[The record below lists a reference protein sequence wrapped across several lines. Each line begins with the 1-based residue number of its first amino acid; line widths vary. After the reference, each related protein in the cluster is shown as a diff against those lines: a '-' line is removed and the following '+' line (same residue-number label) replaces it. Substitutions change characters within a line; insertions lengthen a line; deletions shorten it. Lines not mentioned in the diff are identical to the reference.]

1 MAKQTYRIPVG
12 LDATHMDMEISLAGN
27 DGVGLKPLPVKV
39 ILMYVAGIMAGFY
52 IATRPPVSTGAWW
65 QVALF
70 VILWLAL
77 TVVFAHFDGTKRL
90 QIQLIP
96 TLLGYIPKSSRHVL
110 TRVTSKVNDFYGI
123 VGIEDINQNNGIVT
137 YTDGTYGLW
146 FRVVGS
152 ASILLFDDD
161 KNAILDRVDSFYQ
174 KIGTDYELIFLT
186 CKSAQKVYRQAANL
200 QKRVDRLDS
209 DDAELLALA
218 NEQFQTLKSLSRGD
232 SKAIHQ
238 YMVLKADNKEALT
251 HARNV
256 LQAEVENSSRMIKQ
270 CTALYYDDVVDVLA
284 SIYGS
289 GGL

>member
-12 LDATHMDMEISLAGN
+12 LDATHMDMEIALAGN
-27 DGVGLKPLPVKV
+27 DGVGLKPLPIKV
-39 ILMYVAGIMAGFY
+39 ILLYVASILLGYFVISK
-52 IATRPPVSTGAWW
+52 PPVCTGSFV
-65 QVALF
+65 QIALF
-70 VILWLAL
+70 VVFWLAL
-77 TVVFAHFDGTKRL
+77 TVVLAHFDGTKRL

-96 TLLGYIPKSSRHVL
+96 TLLSYIPKSSRHVY

-123 VGIEDINQNNGIVT
+123 AGIEDINKNTGVVT

-152 ASILLFDDD
+152 ASILLFDSD
-161 KNAILDRVDSFYQ
+161 KNEILDRVDSFYQ
-174 KIGTDYELIFLT
+174 KLGTDYELVFLT

-200 QKRVDRLDS
+200 QKRVNRLDS
-209 DDAELLALA
+209 DDEELLALA

-238 YMVLKADNKEALT
+238 YLVLKADNKEALT

-256 LQAEVENSSRMIKQ
+256 LQSEVEHSSRMIKQ
-270 CTALYYDDVVDVLA
+270 CTALYYDDIVDILA
-284 SIYGS
+284 SVYGS